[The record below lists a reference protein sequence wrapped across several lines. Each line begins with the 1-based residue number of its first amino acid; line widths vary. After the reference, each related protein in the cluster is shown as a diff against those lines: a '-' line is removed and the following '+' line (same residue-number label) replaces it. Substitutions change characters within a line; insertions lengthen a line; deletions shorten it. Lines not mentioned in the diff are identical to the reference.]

1 MYHSSS
7 QDSMINNSTNVN
19 SYQSSPVNKQNNG
32 GINNNKNKIYEAQFN
47 KASNTPDLIGNNSKI
62 KNQGSKGK
70 FEDLLKRNQNN
81 SAMNIHQNSNPN
93 DIVRSKTK
101 NIDINN
107 S

>member
-1 MYHSSS
+1 M
-7 QDSMINNSTNVN
+7 
-19 SYQSSPVNKQNNG
+19 

-47 KASNTPDLIGNNSKI
+47 KASNTPDLVGNNNKI

-81 SAMNIHQNSNPN
+81 NSAMNINLNSNPN

-101 NIDINN
+101 NLDINN